1 MSGRRSGGHW
11 SSDEPAGG
19 PNPFSSLRH
28 PAFARFALG
37 TTLCGVAQFLGGLAT
52 PFLINQLTDSNSWVG
67 AASFAALVPA
77 VIGTPLAGTL
87 ADRMDRRI
95 LLLAGLSLQILSMVA
110 VVVLYESG
118 RLTPWFILGL
128 NFIGGSAASFQWA
141 PIQSMAAVLVPR
153 TSLAAAVRM
162 VSITFTVGRSV
173 GPVVAA
179 LTLAF
184 SGPGLAFAVSLG
196 IYVVG
201 FVVLTTVR
209 TGWAPTGGGGSL
221 RDQFS
226 DGVAYVRARP
236 EMRLTFRLAFT
247 VAALGAVFAF
257 SLAAGIADDLFGL
270 GGGGLGVLSTSLG
283 VGSLMASAYISG
295 RGAHVVRSVM
305 ERRSIVLYGTGL
317 LIVAASGWLAVGVIG
332 YLCMGMAHMLHGTT
346 LSTALQMQVD
356 EAYRGRVMSVFLVA
370 VLSGIPVGGL
380 AFGILGDLLG
390 LRWVV
395 LAAGI
400 ALLGDAAIL
409 RRRGLLAMLDREVE
423 DADRKAAIADPVAE
437 SSDSGDDRG
446 TDDGST
452 DRP

>member
-1 MSGRRSGGHW
+1 MSGPRSDDAGLGDDQSSGQHSGGQH
-11 SSDEPAGG
+11 SGESPAGS
-19 PNPFSSLRH
+19 PNPFSALRH

-110 VVVLYESG
+110 VVLLYESG
-118 RLTPWFILGL
+118 RLTPWLILGL

-201 FVVLTTVR
+201 FCVLTTVR
-209 TGWAPTGGGGSL
+209 TGWTPTGEGGSL
-221 RDQFS
+221 REQFR
-226 DGVAYVRARP
+226 DGLAYVRVRP
-236 EMRLTFRLAFT
+236 EMRLAFRLAFS

-270 GGGGLGVLSTSLG
+270 GGGGLGVLSFSLG
-283 VGSLMASAYISG
+283 VGSLVASAYISG
-295 RGAHVVRSVM
+295 RGAHVARSVM
-305 ERRSIVLYGTGL
+305 ERRSIVLYGLGL
-317 LIVAASGWLAVGVIG
+317 VVVASSGWLAVGVIG
-332 YLCMGMAHMLHGTT
+332 YLFMGIAHMLHGTT
-346 LSTALQMQVD
+346 LSTAIQMQVD

-370 VLSGIPVGGL
+370 ILSGIPIGGL
-380 AFGILGDLLG
+380 AFGILGDLVG
-390 LRWVV
+390 LRWVA
-395 LAAGI
+395 LAAGM
-400 ALLGDAAIL
+400 ALLGGAVALQRWGQLD
-409 RRRGLLAMLDREVE
+409 MLDRDV
-423 DADRKAAIADPVAE
+423 ADESNPVAE
-437 SSDSGDDRG
+437 VTDSRDD
-446 TDDGST
+446 
-452 DRP
+452 

>member
-1 MSGRRSGGHW
+1 MSGPRPDDAGRGDDQPGGQHSGE
-11 SSDEPAGG
+11 SPAGS
-19 PNPFSSLRH
+19 PNPFSALRH

-118 RLTPWFILGL
+118 RLTPWLILGL

-201 FVVLTTVR
+201 FCVLTTVR
-209 TGWAPTGGGGSL
+209 TGWSPTGGGGSL
-221 RDQFS
+221 REQFR
-226 DGVAYVRARP
+226 DGLAYVRVRP
-236 EMRLTFRLAFT
+236 EMRLAFRLAFT

-283 VGSLMASAYISG
+283 VGSLVASAYISG
-295 RGAHVVRSVM
+295 RGAHVARSVM
-305 ERRSIVLYGTGL
+305 EHRSIVLYGLGL
-317 LIVAASGWLAVGVIG
+317 VVVAASGWLAVGVIG
-332 YLCMGMAHMLHGTT
+332 YLSMGMAHMLHGTT
-346 LSTALQMQVD
+346 LSTAIQMRVD

-370 VLSGIPVGGL
+370 ILSGIPVGGL
-380 AFGILGDLLG
+380 AFGILGDLVG

-395 LAAGI
+395 LAAGV
-400 ALLGDAAIL
+400 ALLSGAVAL
-409 RRRGLLAMLDREVE
+409 QRRGLLDMLDRDV
-423 DADRKAAIADPVAE
+423 ADESNPVAE
-437 SSDSGDDRG
+437 ATDSRDD
-446 TDDGST
+446 
-452 DRP
+452 